1 MCLPSSEDS
10 GAGREAVVVAGGT
23 ELQEA
28 RVGALT
34 VYCHYYYDLC
44 IEVRTISNL
53 ACELQFPSVVT
64 EATICT
70 QQPATCAGDSGAPLL
85 VPDTRGQ

>member
-1 MCLPSSEDS
+1 M
-10 GAGREAVVVAGGT
+10 VVVAGGT

-34 VYCHYYYDLC
+34 VYCHYYSSCIC

-53 ACELQFPSVVT
+53 ACELQFPSVVR

-85 VPDTRGQ
+85 VPDKRGQ

>member
-1 MCLPSSEDS
+1 MYL
-10 GAGREAVVVAGGT
+10 
-23 ELQEA
+23 
-28 RVGALT
+28 
-34 VYCHYYYDLC
+34 YLC

-64 EATICT
+64 ETTICT